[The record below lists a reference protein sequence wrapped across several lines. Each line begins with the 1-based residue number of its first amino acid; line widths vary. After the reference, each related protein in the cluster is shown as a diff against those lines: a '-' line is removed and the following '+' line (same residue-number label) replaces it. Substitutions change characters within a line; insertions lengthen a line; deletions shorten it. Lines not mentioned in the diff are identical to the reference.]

1 MVVPSFLCY
10 GLVCWPRK
18 SQLAQLSWLDSD
30 VPARPPQSRCGNRKS
45 MMGLSTL
52 ECVMNLGKRADGM
65 LIDIDQTALTRH
77 ASHQPS

>member
-1 MVVPSFLCY
+1 
-10 GLVCWPRK
+10 
-18 SQLAQLSWLDSD
+18 
-30 VPARPPQSRCGNRKS
+30 